1 MEVSVYLAIVLQWTF
16 TDISKTKKSKQS
28 TNYELLW
35 KKGELLF
42 DDGKEYLGFIIGKD
56 PKSGQW
62 ITRFKDDVED
72 KCVDPSADDD
82 YTLIN

>member
-1 MEVSVYLAIVLQWTF
+1 MS
-16 TDISKTKKSKQS
+16 
-28 TNYELLW
+28 
-35 KKGELLF
+35 GLF
-42 DDGKEYLGFIIGKD
+42 DDGKEYLGVIIGKD

-62 ITRFKDDVED
+62 ITRFEDGVED